1 MLAGM
6 IRNIAAA
13 FTLLALA
20 APASAVERRYSVTDF
35 DRVVVEGPYRV
46 HLVTGRP
53 SSATASGSR
62 EAIDRVSVDVQ
73 GQTLRIRRNRSAWSG
88 NARVDPGPLEIA
100 LATRNLRSVRL
111 IGPTQVEVQGGS
123 GLNLEFSV
131 EGSGGLK
138 VSGVSAD
145 TLALGLIGSGRIE
158 IAGNARRL
166 RADFQGS
173 GDVLGQSLVVAQ
185 DATVATTT
193 AGTVALTV
201 NGPATINANG
211 LGAVAIFGRPV
222 CTVRGS
228 GEAEVRCPAS
238 DQR

>member
-1 MLAGM
+1 M
-6 IRNIAAA
+6 IRIAAA
-13 FTLLALA
+13 LIALVALA
-20 APASAVERRYSVTDF
+20 APAAAVDRRFSVTDF

-53 SSATASGSR
+53 SSAVVSGTR
-62 EAIDRVSVDVQ
+62 EAIDRVVVDVQ
-73 GQTLRIRRNRSAWSG
+73 GQTLRIRRNRSAWGG
-88 NARVDPGPLEIA
+88 NERADPGPITVE

-131 EGSGGLK
+131 EGSGALK
-138 VSGVSAD
+138 ATGVSAD
-145 TLALGLIGSGRIE
+145 NLSLGLIGSGRIE
-158 IAGNARRL
+158 IAGTARRL

-173 GDVLGQSLVVAQ
+173 GDVAGQALVVAQ
-185 DATVATTT
+185 DATIATTT

-201 NGPATINANG
+201 NGPVTVNANG

-222 CTVRGS
+222 CTLRGT
-228 GEAEVRCPAS
+228 GEADVRCPAS
-238 DQR
+238 DQGQHR

>member
-1 MLAGM
+1 MSR
-6 IRNIAAA
+6 IVAAA
-13 FTLLALA
+13 FVLFALA
-20 APASAVERRYSVTDF
+20 APASAVDRRYSVTDF

-53 SSATASGSR
+53 SSAVASGSR
-62 EAIDRVSVDVQ
+62 AAIDRVTVDVQ
-73 GQTLRIRRNRSAWSG
+73 GQTLRIRRNRSAWGG
-88 NARVDPGPLEIA
+88 NERVDPGPLDIA

-131 EGSGGLK
+131 EGSGSLRVG
-138 VSGVSAD
+138 GVSAD
-145 TLALGLIGSGRIE
+145 NLSLGLIGSGRIE

-173 GDVLGQSLVVAQ
+173 GDVAGQGLVVAQ

-201 NGPATINANG
+201 NGPVTVNANG
-211 LGAVAIFGRPV
+211 LGTVAIFGRPV
-222 CTVRGS
+222 CTVRGI
-228 GEAEVRCPAS
+228 GEGQVRCPAS
-238 DQR
+238 EQR